1 MRVAENVSYVGIAC
15 QVEELR
21 WVLLARS
28 PDNILHLSLANHVP
42 ANEGLHVSIDIRLG
56 ADNTQM
62 SCCSRTNS

>member
-42 ANEGLHVSIDIRLG
+42 ANEGLSIDIRLD